1 MDKFLCVNCVKHF
14 KDNEEVFIRN
24 QYCTGF
30 CNLLHVKTVMSGEL
44 KEVREAMEAD
54 RFERKDREAA

>member
-14 KDNEEVFIRN
+14 KHEEVFIRN

-30 CNLLHVKTVMSGEL
+30 CNLLHVMTVKAKTVKVT
-44 KEVREAMEAD
+44 KESEKKLLEK
-54 RFERKDREAA
+54 KDREAA

>member
-14 KDNEEVFIRN
+14 KHEEVFIRN

-30 CNLLHVKTVMSGEL
+30 CNLLHVMTVSAKAI
-44 KEVREAMEAD
+44 KEKKEAD
-54 RFERKDREAA
+54 KKELEAA

>member
-14 KDNEEVFIRN
+14 KANEDVFIRN

-30 CNLLHVKTVMSGEL
+30 CMLLHVMTVKANAVPAKKDSKK
-44 KEVREAMEAD
+44 KED
-54 RFERKDREAA
+54 LEAA